1 MFELHEVM
9 MSSYVMYKL
18 LKAGAILFVICLVGL
33 WQGFTG
39 RDH

>member
-1 MFELHEVM
+1 
-9 MSSYVMYKL
+9 MSSYIAYKL
-18 LKAGAILFVICLVGL
+18 LKAGAILVVICLVGL